1 MSLLIAD
8 DVHLQFRGRALF
20 EGATLAVERR
30 DRLGIIGANGTG
42 KSTFLKIMVGAMAPD
57 SGRITRARGLR
68 VGYLPQELPEG
79 AEGTLIDSVL
89 EQAPRKKDVEARL
102 AEAEA
107 ELHATED
114 PDQQVALAETLAD
127 LHAELSDLERLYG
140 RHRAESI
147 LAGLRFKQH
156 ELAQPLSAFSG
167 GWRMR
172 AALAG
177 LLFMGP
183 DVLMLDEPTNH
194 LDLPSVQWLNGFL
207 RDYPHALVLICHDRE
222 FLNRHVSRVA
232 SLELEGLRT
241 YKGNYD
247 DYRVQRAL
255 EIELLENRAK
265 RQEART
271 KELEAFVERFK
282 AKASK
287 ARQAQSKAK
296 QIEKMMEEA
305 VDVPQVRKSVSLVF
319 PPSARSGEVSVEAR
333 GVTHAYGPKRVLDDV
348 TVAARRGDR
357 VAIVGLN
364 GAGKTTLLRIL
375 AGEMPPSGGEVK
387 LGYNVERSY
396 FAQHHADVLRRDATI
411 LEEVWR
417 ARPESSQTEARATCG
432 AFLFS
437 GDDVDKPI
445 GVLSG
450 GERARVALARLLA
463 KPGNLLLLDEPTNHL
478 DTESAEKLT
487 VSLEG
492 YDGTLLFVS
501 HNLDFARRLSTKVW
515 DVHDGIV
522 EEYPGS
528 LADYLDRL
536 AGEDARR
543 ASGET
548 STAAV
553 PSAAARAPVT
563 MTAGGGGSSSSA
575 AVPEDK
581 MAAKE
586 ARQKARQAE
595 SDRKKARGAI
605 EKRVA
610 KAEADVSTFEAE
622 VSRLEGVL
630 ADPATHGDPAKA
642 RELAKGYED
651 AKRKLEAAMAAWER
665 ESEAL
670 AAFDAE

>member
-42 KSTFLKIMVGAMAPD
+42 KSTFLKIMVGQLAPD

-79 AEGTLIDSVL
+79 GEQPLIDSVL
-89 EQAPRKKDVEARL
+89 DMAPRKKDVEARL
-102 AEAEA
+102 AEVEA
-107 ELHATED
+107 ELHATTD
-114 PDQQVALAETLAD
+114 PDEQVAHAETLAD
-127 LHAELSDLERLYG
+127 LHTELSDLERLYG
-140 RHRAESI
+140 RHRAEAI
-147 LAGLRFKQH
+147 LAGLRFKPH
-156 ELAQPLSAFSG
+156 ELTQPLSAFSG

-194 LDLPSVQWLNGFL
+194 LDMPSVQWLNGFL

-222 FLNRHVSRVA
+222 FLNRHITRVA
-232 SLELEGLRT
+232 SLEVEGLRT

-247 DYRVQRAL
+247 EYRVLREQ

-271 KELEAFVERFK
+271 KDLEAFVERFK

-296 QIEKMMEEA
+296 QIEKLMEQA
-305 VDVPQVRKSVSLVF
+305 VDVPQVRRSVSLTF
-319 PPSARSGEVSVEAR
+319 PPCARSGEVAVETR
-333 GVTHAYGPKRVLDDV
+333 TVTHAYGAKPPVLNAV
-348 TVAARRGDR
+348 NVAAHRGDR

-375 AGEMPPSGGEVK
+375 AGELPPSEGEVR

-396 FAQHHADVLRRDATI
+396 FAQHHADVLRREATI

-417 ARPESSQTEARATCG
+417 ARPEASQTEARGICG

-437 GDDVDKPI
+437 GDDVDKTI

-450 GERARVALARLLA
+450 GERARVALARMLA

-478 DTESAEKLT
+478 DTESAERLT
-487 VSLEG
+487 ASLKG

-501 HNLDFARRLSTKVW
+501 HNLDFARQLSNKVW

-536 AGEDARR
+536 AGEDVRR
-543 ASGET
+543 ASGQT

-553 PSAAARAPVT
+553 PAAAARAPMT
-563 MTAGGGGSSSSA
+563 MSAGASSA
-575 AVPEDK
+575 PAAPVDDRSS
-581 MAAKE
+581 AKE
-586 ARQKARQAE
+586 ARHKARQAE
-595 SDRKKARGAI
+595 SDRKKLRTAQ
-605 EKRVA
+605 EKKVA
-610 KAEADVSTFEAE
+610 KAEADVMAYEAE
-622 VSRLEGVL
+622 VARLEGVL
-630 ADPATHGDPAKA
+630 ADPATHGDPAKG
-642 RELAKGYED
+642 RELARTYEE
-651 AKRKLEAAMAAWER
+651 AKKKLEVAMATWER
-665 ESEAL
+665 EGEAL
-670 AAFDAE
+670 AKLDAE